1 MRNLGQTG
9 LEVAPLCLGGN
20 VFGWTAD
27 ENTSFSVLDAY
38 VGAGGNFIDTADVY
52 SAWVPG
58 HKGGESETLIGKW
71 MRERRNRERLVIAT
85 KVGSLNSKGR
95 RADLSREQIVQAV
108 EASLRRLQT
117 EYIDL
122 YFAHYDDQETPL
134 EETLGAFA
142 ELVRSGKVRALGA
155 SNYSASRM
163 AEALRISETHGYPRY
178 QVQQPLYNLVSREAY
193 EGALA
198 DLCVEQ
204 QIGVITYSSL
214 ASGFLSG
221 KYRQGA
227 DMPRTQRVASVQQR
241 YWNSKNF
248 ALLERLDRVAEQYHA
263 TPAQI
268 ALAWLLTR
276 PGVTAPIASAT
287 SIEQTQELM
296 GMLDLQL
303 DQAALDALA

>member
-1 MRNLGQTG
+1 MRKLGQTG
-9 LEVAPLCLGGN
+9 LEVTPLCLGGN
-20 VFGWTAD
+20 VFGWTVD
-27 ENTSFSVLDAY
+27 EATTFSVLDAY
-38 VGAGGNFIDTADVY
+38 TEAGGNFIDTADVY

-71 MRERRNRERLVIAT
+71 MRERHNRERMVIAT
-85 KVGSLNSKGR
+85 KVGSLNSQGR
-95 RADLSREQIVQAV
+95 RSVLSREQILSAV

-117 EYIDL
+117 EYIDI
-122 YFAHYDDQETPL
+122 YFAHSDDKETPL

-142 ELVRSGKVRALGA
+142 DLVQAGKVRVLGA
-155 SNYSASRM
+155 SNYTAHRM
-163 AEALRISETHGYPRY
+163 TEALHISETQGYPRY
-178 QVQQPLYNLVSREAY
+178 EVQQPLYNLVSREVY
-193 EGALA
+193 EGELA
-198 DLCVEQ
+198 NLCVEQ

-227 DMPRTQRVASVQQR
+227 DMPRTPRAASVQQR

-248 ALLERLDRVAEQYHA
+248 ALLERLDQVASQYNA

-268 ALAWLLTR
+268 ALVWLLMR

-287 SIEQTQELM
+287 SVAQTRELM
-296 GMLDLQL
+296 GAFNIEL
-303 DQAALDALA
+303 DQAALTALE